1 MAKSRS
7 RVLTDHEAIRGWAT
21 DRGGRAC
28 DDPVIRSC
36 AAAGL
41 LAAVLDALNSGVPRI
56 VAAET
61 SKEAPAELE
70 ALPS

>member
-1 MAKSRS
+1 MSRS
-7 RVLTDHEAIRGWAT
+7 RVLTDHEAIRSRAF

-28 DDPVIRSC
+28 DNPVIRSC

-41 LAAVLDALNSGVPRI
+41 LAAILDALNSGVPRM

-70 ALPS
+70 GLAS